1 MAKPSQSWGSSRQL
15 RQLIDSGDL
24 CPRAHLFGHLHE
36 QRGYW
41 EKKAG
46 GLDAARCAWSGG
58 CEYEVQPGVIMTT
71 CAAPSTEYACDLISC
86 NPMKNHRHLDGL
98 QPCIVAPGRL
108 IYAKLDLFS
117 AETKYNFSVSL

>member
-1 MAKPSQSWGSSRQL
+1 MAKPSQNWGSSRQL
-15 RQLIDSGDL
+15 RQLIDIGDL
-24 CPRAHLFGHLHE
+24 RPRAHLFGHLHE

-46 GLDAARCAWSGG
+46 SLAADDCAWSGG
-58 CEYEVQPGVIMTT
+58 CEYEAQPGVKWPT
-71 CAAPSTEYACDLISC
+71 CAPPSMDYACQLISC
-86 NPMKNHRHLDGL
+86 NPMKNHRHLDGM

-108 IYAKLDLFS
+108 IYAKLDASS